1 MTKGYRKGTG
11 WRGGS
16 CMTRVLCCLL
26 IGLAPAQTQ
35 AEDIYQIKAAF
46 IYNFTKFV
54 TWPEEMEQR
63 GGDLR
68 LCIFDRNPFGE
79 YLYQL
84 SGRKVRNFELKVV
97 QPASL
102 SELDGCDI
110 LFVAG
115 SAKTDTV
122 LRGLTNH
129 PVLTVSDQSGFV
141 QDGGVIEL
149 LSENNR
155 IRFDINL
162 QAVRDSGLQMSSKL
176 LQLARQVR

>member
-1 MTKGYRKGTG
+1 MARA
-11 WRGGS
+11 
-16 CMTRVLCCLL
+16 LCCLL
-26 IGLAPAQTQ
+26 LGLAPAQIQ

-54 TWPEEMEQR
+54 TWPEEMEQK

-79 YLYQL
+79 YLNQL

-97 QPASL
+97 QPASIR
-102 SELDGCDI
+102 ELDGCAI
-110 LFVAG
+110 LFLAG
-115 SAKTDTV
+115 SADAGKV
-122 LRGLTNH
+122 LQGLTSR
-129 PVLTVSDQSGFV
+129 PILTVSDRPGFV
-141 QDGGVIEL
+141 QSGGVIEL

-155 IRFDINL
+155 IRFDVNL
-162 QAVRDSGLQMSSKL
+162 QTVRDSGLQMSSKL